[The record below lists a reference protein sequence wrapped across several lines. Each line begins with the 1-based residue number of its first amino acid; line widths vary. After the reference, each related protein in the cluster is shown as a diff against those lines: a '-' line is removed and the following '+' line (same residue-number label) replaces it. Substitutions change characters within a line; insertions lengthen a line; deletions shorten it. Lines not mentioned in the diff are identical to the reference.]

1 MRRTR
6 GLSFLFAWIVIG
18 WCLRQAGLGWA
29 QPGPGLAD
37 CSRAAGSDAGQKIQA
52 CLDALPSGGIADA
65 RGLVGQ
71 QSIHQPVRLSHPGTV
86 LMIAPRTTF
95 TFADGATLDISTSD
109 VHIEGA
115 GATSVF
121 RLGNGSAVRIGSH
134 QQPVW
139 GWSLEV
145 LAIEPASGKHP
156 AAGLLLNNARE
167 GILREVSVSGF
178 PGAAID
184 VGDNCWSNRSIDTKV
199 VKNDIGYNF
208 HGDQLNAWNI
218 RGGMINV
225 NRIGLNF
232 ELAKGLLQGFSIT
245 DGVQMEGNSET
256 AVRLAS
262 GEMRGIFLSNIYS
275 ELFHS
280 QRLIKCDP
288 TGDLKILLLSVTD
301 SYIYSQDTSP
311 ISISTRSQDI
321 ASVTITNVILRH
333 SQRDLPIAEASGLN
347 SSVVLSDSHSY
358 SGEGFVS
365 KSPILSTGGAHTTA
379 IRTDIPGR

>member
-1 MRRTR
+1 MRRAYCFWLLIAT
-6 GLSFLFAWIVIG
+6 ACIV
-18 WCLRQAGLGWA
+18 AGASLA
-29 QPGPGLAD
+29 QSSAHPAPTFAD
-37 CSRAAGSDAGQKIQA
+37 CSRAAGSDAGAKIQA
-52 CLDALPSGGIADA
+52 CLDELPSGGIADA
-65 RGLVGQ
+65 RGLAGQQAIQ
-71 QSIHQPVRLSHPGTV
+71 QSIRLSHPGTI
-86 LMIAPRTTF
+86 LMLAPAATF
-95 TFADGATLDISTSD
+95 TFADGTTLDISASD

-115 GATSVF
+115 GTTSVL
-121 RLGNGSAVRIGSH
+121 RLGNDSSVRIGSR

-139 GWSLEV
+139 GWHLER
-145 LAIEPASGKHP
+145 LAIEPASGKRP

-167 GILREVSVSGF
+167 GILREISVSGF
-178 PGAAID
+178 PGRAID
-184 VGDNCWSNRSIDTKV
+184 VGDNCWSNRSIDNRV

-301 SYIYSQDTSP
+301 SYIYSRDTSP

-347 SSVVLSDSHSY
+347 SFVVLSDSHSY

-379 IRTDIPGR
+379 IRTDVPGR